1 MDFSMIRG
9 AQENDESS
17 VGNDLRSE
25 LRNEA
30 TDRARLEALKAR
42 ARASEEGEVVKQR
55 LGETMFDL
63 MEEYFPEETASR
75 RRQHMAKAFFAGVV
89 VGLGARYL
97 WNRD

>member
-1 MDFSMIRG
+1 MDFHMIR
-9 AQENDESS
+9 SS
-17 VGNDLRSE
+17 QDDSDDRSDLRSE

-63 MEEYFPEETASR
+63 MEEYFPEETANR

-89 VGLGARYL
+89 IGLGARYL